1 MGDIRPEPEHDSI
14 IKICLETGTEA
25 GGEAAV
31 VIIRKNICISD
42 VKYPTIYEEVFG
54 TFSFEA

>member
-25 GGEAAV
+25 GGGCGHNKEKYFYIFCEISNHLRRSV
-31 VIIRKNICISD
+31 RNI
-42 VKYPTIYEEVFG
+42 FL
-54 TFSFEA
+54 